1 MYDSMRTSKI
11 KNQVI
16 DYLPML
22 SPRQQTLVLEMIKS
36 FLNVESESKNLR
48 ISVEEYNK
56 EIDEAIE
63 RLEQGSS
70 ISHEEVTKELSR
82 W

>member
-70 ISHEEVTKELSR
+70 ISHEKVTKELSR

>member
-1 MYDSMRTSKI
+1 MRTTKI

-22 SPRQQTLVLEMIKS
+22 SPRQQSLVLEMIKS
-36 FLNVESESKNLR
+36 FLNVEPESKSLR
-48 ISVEEYNK
+48 ASAEEYNK
-56 EIDEAIE
+56 ELDDAIE
-63 RLEQGSS
+63 RIEQGKS
-70 ISHEEVTKELSR
+70 ITHEQVIKELSK

>member
-1 MYDSMRTSKI
+1 MRTSKI

-36 FLNVESESKNLR
+36 FLNVETESQSLR
-48 ISVEEYNK
+48 ITAEEYNK
-56 EIDEAIE
+56 ELDDAIQ
-63 RLEQGSS
+63 RIEQGTS
-70 ISHEEVTKELSR
+70 ISNEQVTKELSK

>member
-11 KNQVI
+11 KNQV
-16 DYLPML
+16 
-22 SPRQQTLVLEMIKS
+22 IKS